1 MILKKMII
9 LAVCVVICFSLL
21 VASCVYS
28 DSLPISTADAVMQ
41 KSIPIIIIDA
51 GHGGFDGG
59 ASTNDGTPE
68 KDINLNISL
77 YLNEFLSSFGYK
89 TILTRSVDESLE
101 SDGLTTI
108 KSKKT
113 SDIHNRMKIME
124 DTENSLFISIHQ
136 NHYSV
141 EKYNGTQVFYSPN
154 FSEESSLLAQN
165 IQDTVVSQLQP
176 NNERKIKE
184 CGSSVYL
191 MFNAVKPAVLVE
203 CGFLSNNEEA
213 EMLKTTQYQK
223 KMAFCIAIGI
233 QNYVTVKVEK

>member
-28 DSLPISTADAVMQ
+28 VSLPISTNDAVMQ

>member
-28 DSLPISTADAVMQ
+28 VSLPISTNDAVMQ
-41 KSIPIIIIDA
+41 KSIPVIIIDA

-101 SDGLTTI
+101 SDGLTAI

-154 FSEESSLLAQN
+154 FPEESSLLAQN

>member
-1 MILKKMII
+1 MILKK
-9 LAVCVVICFSLL
+9 LLFLTVCVVICFSLL
-21 VASCVYS
+21 ITSCVFS
-28 DSLPISTADAVMQ
+28 VSLPISTGDAVTQ
-41 KSIPIIIIDA
+41 KIVPIIIIDA

-68 KDINLNISL
+68 KDINLSIAL
-77 YLNEFLSSFGYK
+77 YLNEFLNSFGYK
-89 TILTRSVDESLE
+89 TVLTRSIDESLE

-113 SDIHNRMKIME
+113 SDIHNRMKLME
-124 DTENSLFISIHQ
+124 DTDNSLFVSIHQ

-176 NNERKIKE
+176 SNERKIKE

-191 MFNAVKPAVLVE
+191 MFNSVKPAVLVE

-223 KMAFCIAIGI
+223 KIAFCIAVGI
-233 QNYVTVKVEK
+233 QNYVSVKVEK

>member
-28 DSLPISTADAVMQ
+28 VSLPISTNHAVMQ

>member
-9 LAVCVVICFSLL
+9 LAVCVVVCFSLL
-21 VASCVYS
+21 VVSCVYS
-28 DSLPISTADAVMQ
+28 ASLPISTNDAVMQ
-41 KSIPIIIIDA
+41 RFVPIIIIDA

-101 SDGLTTI
+101 SDGLTTT

-165 IQDTVVSQLQP
+165 IQDTVVSHLQP
-176 NNERKIKE
+176 NNDRKIKE

-191 MFNAVKPAVLVE
+191 MFNAVKPSVLVE

-233 QNYVTVKVEK
+233 QNYVSVKVEK

>member
-28 DSLPISTADAVMQ
+28 VSLPISTNDAVMQ

-68 KDINLNISL
+68 KDINLKISL

-89 TILTRSVDESLE
+89 TILTRLVDESLE

-124 DTENSLFISIHQ
+124 DTESSLFISIHQ

-141 EKYNGTQVFYSPN
+141 EKYNGTQVFYSLN
-154 FSEESSLLAQN
+154 FPEESSLLAQN

-176 NNERKIKE
+176 NNKRKIKE